1 MNQMLEILQ
10 TQNVLAGALR
20 RMTGFVREGSY
31 ELYLRSCVRLCAR
44 SRTDTRALTHTGMRR
59 HTQQTLSP
67 APTPPKTRP
76 HPHRWWYMNEMYC
89 VLLWSQLASKRPPHI
104 PQLLQVLSSS
114 WLWNGPSSAA
124 HSLSNSSTKH
134 ANGQLPTLEALAAAA
149 KLARCSVWVH
159 QAHDQKPVASAY
171 ISVSVLPE
179 APPRDRAAADR
190 DARGLES
197 WRPIGS
203 GMPSPIVRL

>member
-1 MNQMLEILQ
+1 MCAP
-10 TQNVLAGALR
+10 VSALADGYGA
-20 RMTGFVREGSY
+20 
-31 ELYLRSCVRLCAR
+31 
-44 SRTDTRALTHTGMRR
+44 RAHTHTGTHR
-59 HTQQTLSP
+59 HTQQTCTP
-67 APTPPKTRP
+67 APTHT

-89 VLLWSQLASKRPPHI
+89 VLLWSQLASKRLPHT

-124 HSLSNSSTKH
+124 HSLCNSSTKH
-134 ANGQLPTLEALAAAA
+134 DNGRLPTLEALASAA

-190 DARGLES
+190 DARGLDS

-203 GMPSPIVRL
+203 GMSSPILRL

>member
-1 MNQMLEILQ
+1 
-10 TQNVLAGALR
+10 
-20 RMTGFVREGSY
+20 
-31 ELYLRSCVRLCAR
+31 
-44 SRTDTRALTHTGMRR
+44 
-59 HTQQTLSP
+59 
-67 APTPPKTRP
+67 
-76 HPHRWWYMNEMYC
+76 MNEMYC
-89 VLLWSQLASKRPPHI
+89 VQLWSQLASKRPPHT